1 MKPKITVIVP
11 SFNEQELLPGC
22 LESIFKQ
29 TLSRKYYSVLVVDNG
44 STDESVKIAKKMGAK
59 VISEPQKGVVYASM
73 TGAKSAKTKILAFT
87 DADCRVPKDWL
98 QTLLGHFE
106 VNPGLDAVGGLFCF
120 FDGDIILKTVARIV
134 EPLNWHLIGGN
145 YAIKRAALKRLGWFK
160 PKFNFGFD
168 VALTLQLKKRGKFI
182 IDRSLWVKTS
192 ARRYSRNIG
201 QTLFLYLV
209 NDLSLIL
216 FNKPFKADFSDVR
229 IKKSQKLL
237 STNRLLYLGVFSLL
251 LTGVLTF
258 FPPLTEAKTVIYQN
272 IKEKYL
278 IISSKV
284 EEKVKETNLGK
295 FKLPTSE
302 KIKSAD

>member
-1 MKPKITVIVP
+1 MKPKVTVIVP

-22 LESIFKQ
+22 LDSIFNQ
-29 TLSRKYYSVLVVDNG
+29 TLNRKLYSVLVVDNN
-44 STDESVKIAKKMGAK
+44 STDHTVKIAKRMGAK
-59 VISEPQKGVVYASM
+59 VVSEPQKGVVYASM
-73 TGAKSAKTKILAFT
+73 TGARKAQTKIIAFT
-87 DADCRVPKDWL
+87 DADCRVPNDWL
-98 QTLLGHFE
+98 EKLLNHFE
-106 VNPGLDAVGGLFCF
+106 TDPKLDAVSGLFCF
-120 FDGDIILKTVARIV
+120 FDGDIVLKTIARIV

-145 YAIKRAALKRLGWFK
+145 YAIKRSSLKRLGWFK

-168 VALTLQLKKRGKFI
+168 VALTLELKKQGKFM

-201 QTLFLYLV
+201 HTLFLYLI

-229 IKKSQKLL
+229 IKKSQKFL

-251 LTGVLTF
+251 VFILTF
-258 FPPLTEAKTVIYQN
+258 FPPLTEAKTKIYKN
-272 IKEKYL
+272 IKDKYL

-295 FKLPTSE
+295 FKLPSPDTF
-302 KIKSAD
+302 K